1 MSRSTLLRQFA
12 AGVFL
17 VNAVPHGV
25 SGVQG
30 RRFPSPFARPPGRGL
45 SSPTVNVVWSAMN
58 AAAGAALLRRNR
70 TSGENAAVGAGAA
83 IMAIFLSLYFEKSD
97 RD

>member
-1 MSRSTLLRQFA
+1 MSTILRQFA

-25 SGVQG
+25 AGVQG

-45 SSPTVNVVWSAMN
+45 SSPTVNVAWSAVN
-58 AAAGAALLRRNR
+58 AAAGVALLARNR
-70 TSGENAAVGAGAA
+70 SSGGRLGLGAGGLV
-83 IMAIFLSLYFEKSD
+83 MAVFLSSYFGRGD
-97 RD
+97 RS

>member
-1 MSRSTLLRQFA
+1 MSRSAILSQFT

-25 SGVQG
+25 AGVQG

-45 SSPTVNVVWSAMN
+45 SSPTVNVAWSAVN
-58 AAAGAALLRRNR
+58 AAAGMALLRRNR
-70 TSGENAAVGAGAA
+70 TTGENVAVGVGAA

>member
-1 MSRSTLLRQFA
+1 MILRQFA

-25 SGVQG
+25 AGVQG

-45 SSPTVNVVWSAMN
+45 SSPTVNVAWSALN
-58 AAAGAALLRRNR
+58 IVAGTALLRGNR
-70 TSGENAAVGAGAA
+70 STAGGFALGAGGLV
-83 IMAIFLSLYFEKSD
+83 MAVFLSRYFGRVEA
-97 RD
+97 